1 MCEFCVRH
9 GDGKR
14 WYLNAA
20 NYAEELL
27 HDLRREKYIEEFLPE
42 VSAKAARWLRVIDR
56 GRRLSPEMTARILRV
71 QSRRMKSLHFGQV
84 LPLEDVAEILDIV
97 GQVVRLPCVCRE
109 VLEKKEEAVCYL
121 LTASPD
127 KLGCR
132 EIIGRREE
140 SLPYVGGMERVD
152 PSTALKEMAALEEQ
166 GRIHTVWTFVTPFIG
181 AVCNCDPAG
190 CLAMNF
196 TERGL
201 SLYLR
206 GEDVIA
212 ADTAVC
218 SGCGDCVDLC
228 LFGALSLDDSGVV
241 AADSDLCQGCGICR
255 RSCPTEAL
263 RLEPRTAETV
273 TA

>member
-1 MCEFCVRH
+1 
-9 GDGKR
+9 
-14 WYLNAA
+14 
-20 NYAEELL
+20 
-27 HDLRREKYIEEFLPE
+27 
-42 VSAKAARWLRVIDR
+42 
-56 GRRLSPEMTARILRV
+56 
-71 QSRRMKSLHFGQV
+71 
-84 LPLEDVAEILDIV
+84 
-97 GQVVRLPCVCRE
+97 
-109 VLEKKEEAVCYL
+109 
-121 LTASPD
+121 
-127 KLGCR
+127 
-132 EIIGRREE
+132 
-140 SLPYVGGMERVD
+140 
-152 PSTALKEMAALEEQ
+152 
-166 GRIHTVWTFVTPFIG
+166 VTPFIG

-241 AADSDLCQGCGICR
+241 AADPRLCQGCGICR